1 MLITVVLTQP
11 MSARDQTITLSAG
24 PLSLDTEI
32 LIPADAD
39 PRDQE
44 CVAVCGVLSKTQAKV
59 IRGARSTIARSWPA
73 YTPASIS
80 ADGLMYERPKDEATE
95 PEAETIR
102 PARRQALDIGL
113 TARQHLCPT
122 CGHVLS

>member
-11 MSARDQTITLSAG
+11 MTPRDQTITLSAG
-24 PLSLDTEI
+24 PLSLNTEI
-32 LIPADAD
+32 LIPAEAD
-39 PRDQE
+39 ERDQE
-44 CVAVCGVLSKTQAKV
+44 CVAVCGVLSKNQAKV

-73 YTPASIS
+73 GTTASVS
-80 ADGLMYERPKDEATE
+80 SDGLMYERGQEQATE
-95 PEAETIR
+95 PEPETIR
-102 PARRQALDIGL
+102 PMRRQQLDIGL